1 MILPFM
7 AILYSIPEMN
17 GGVIDFDEINNY
29 AETNSTSVLNRTSYT
44 KIAIFY
50 PRSSTRNIISGNG
63 GGVSMHAFWM
73 NNTLNSIRSGHNGN
87 WSSVIYTPGNM
98 RNSWNYSAVTFSDTD
113 GFELFYNGTSVDS
126 NTTATT
132 IPDGNGLI
140 RIGAY
145 GSGGVGGTNFFD
157 GYIPVV
163 LVYDR
168 ALNAEEIA
176 LNYNYFAGRYGL
188 TRLGDIGGF
197 CPNSSS
203 FEITINPLDNADFTY
218 DSPTYCVRGT
228 DPTPTITGLT
238 RRGHLLQL
246 PVSQ

>member
-1 MILPFM
+1 MSGNDNDLT
-7 AILYSIPEMN
+7 LYGNPSFDAEMN

-50 PRSSTRNIISGNG
+50 PRTSTRNIISGNG
-63 GGVSMHAFWM
+63 GGVSTHAFWM

-132 IPDGNGLI
+132 IPCLLYTSPSPRDGLLS
-140 RIGAY
+140 RM
-145 GSGGVGGTNFFD
+145 
-157 GYIPVV
+157 P
-163 LVYDR
+163 
-168 ALNAEEIA
+168 
-176 LNYNYFAGRYGL
+176 
-188 TRLGDIGGF
+188 
-197 CPNSSS
+197 SS
-203 FEITINPLDNADFTY
+203 A
-218 DSPTYCVRGT
+218 
-228 DPTPTITGLT
+228 
-238 RRGHLLQL
+238 
-246 PVSQ
+246 